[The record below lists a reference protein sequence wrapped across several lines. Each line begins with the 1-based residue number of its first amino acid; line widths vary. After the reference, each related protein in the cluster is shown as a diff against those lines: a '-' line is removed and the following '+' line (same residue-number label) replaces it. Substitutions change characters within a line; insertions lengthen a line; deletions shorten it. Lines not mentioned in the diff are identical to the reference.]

1 MPQLRWQIQGEPI
14 VATPPSN
21 LFLRTRGGGGG
32 EVGKAHYP
40 HFCPNLNIPLSFL
53 DYFSPNDQ
61 IDKLPIHLKYFCGDA
76 AERTE
81 AQARQQRNSD
91 RDGGGGN
98 GRLRR
103 GSRPG
108 GNSGGDDK
116 RGDKRKESNKSKEST
131 EMKMIKKP
139 PEKNAPAKNATAKKP
154 KKTSEKPEKKPE
166 KKAAKTAGIEKPPSE
181 VKPRA
186 GSQRNAA
193 LKAASQIS
201 RSAADW
207 MPPDGEDD
215 DSGVSDSESEPPSS
229 DVDSGDS
236 DSSSDS
242 ELERAREKQ
251 RQALEIIKGAN
262 KPVAKANNQRAPS
275 KAKKGKTP
283 SKKKPAAK
291 GKAKAK
297 QKKFDDDSDES
308 SYSSSDSES
317 GDVKNE
323 IDMAALMEKAM
334 AGAKNSVLHSL
345 CWWRIVLGKAAIL
358 RCQLYPR

>member
-1 MPQLRWQIQGEPI
+1 LAKCFPI
-14 VATPPSN
+14 FS
-21 LFLRTRGGGGG
+21 
-32 EVGKAHYP
+32 
-40 HFCPNLNIPLSFL
+40 PNITISLSFL
-53 DYFSPNDQ
+53 DYFLDDK

-98 GRLRR
+98 GRPRR

-139 PEKNAPAKNATAKKP
+139 LEKNAIAKNAAVKKP
-154 KKTSEKPEKKPE
+154 KKASEKPVKKLE
-166 KKAAKTAGIEKPPSE
+166 KKAAKKAGIMKPPPE
-181 VKPRA
+181 VNADADRITPRA
-186 GSQRNAA
+186 GSQRSAA

-229 DVDSGDS
+229 DVDSVDS

-251 RQALEIIKGAN
+251 RQALEMSNGAK
-262 KPVAKANNQRAPS
+262 KPVAKAKNQRAPS

-283 SKKKPAAK
+283 SKKMPAAK

-297 QKKFDDDSDES
+297 PKKFDDASDES
-308 SYSSSDSES
+308 SYSSSDSEL
-317 GDVKNE
+317 GDVKHE

-358 RCQLYPR
+358 RCQLFPH

>member
-1 MPQLRWQIQGEPI
+1 
-14 VATPPSN
+14 
-21 LFLRTRGGGGG
+21 
-32 EVGKAHYP
+32 
-40 HFCPNLNIPLSFL
+40 
-53 DYFSPNDQ
+53 
-61 IDKLPIHLKYFCGDA
+61 
-76 AERTE
+76 
-81 AQARQQRNSD
+81 
-91 RDGGGGN
+91 
-98 GRLRR
+98 
-103 GSRPG
+103 
-108 GNSGGDDK
+108 
-116 RGDKRKESNKSKEST
+116 
-131 EMKMIKKP
+131 MKMIKKP
-139 PEKNAPAKNATAKKP
+139 HEKNTATKNAAAKKP
-154 KKTSEKPEKKPE
+154 KKASEKPEKKPE
-166 KKAAKTAGIEKPPSE
+166 KKAAKTAGIVKPPSE

-186 GSQRNAA
+186 GSQRSAA

-229 DVDSGDS
+229 DVDPGDS

-251 RQALEIIKGAN
+251 RQALEMIKGAK

-283 SKKKPAAK
+283 LKKKPAAKGK

-358 RCQLYPR
+358 RCRLLTR